1 MKLRGNPLLRSADWW
16 AGVPAVRVA
25 AARRLGRRAA
35 VPHPPARIVVLKTA
49 AIGDT
54 VLLSGAVRDLRRA
67 FPAATITLAVGGS
80 NAQVARLVPEADAVV
95 RVALGPSGV
104 RMLRRLR
111 PDLLIDF
118 GSWPRIDALMAALSG
133 ARCVAGFQTEGQ
145 RRHAAFDIA
154 IRHRPDVHELDN
166 YRALVRAVGIEAGA
180 EPRLALP
187 ETDAPPSEPPF
198 AVVHMWPGGTR
209 SELREW
215 PQARWSELVGILRD
229 VDLEVVVTGAP
240 SDGPRIEEFL
250 ARTACAGVRAAYGMD
265 FPSTAALLAR
275 SRLVVSVN
283 TGVMHAAAVLGVPVV
298 GLCGPTSA
306 VRWGP
311 VGERA
316 AAVSSRLPG
325 CGFLNLGF
333 EYDGRRED
341 CMAGIALDDV
351 LEAAERVSGLDIR

>member
-16 AGVPAVRVA
+16 AGVPAVRLA
-25 AARRLGRRAA
+25 AARRLGRRASLLQA
-35 VPHPPARIVVLKTA
+35 PTRIVVLKTA

-54 VLLSGAVRDLRRA
+54 VLISGAVRDLRRA
-67 FPAATITLAVGGS
+67 FPAATITLAVGAS

-95 RVALGPSGV
+95 RIALGPSGV
-104 RMLRRLR
+104 RLLRRLR

-133 ARCVAGFQTEGQ
+133 ARCVVGFQTEGQ
-145 RRHAAFDIA
+145 RRHAAFDVA
-154 IRHRPDVHELDN
+154 VRHRPDVHELDN
-166 YRALVRAVGIEAGA
+166 YHALVRAIGIDAGA
-180 EPRLALP
+180 EPRLALS
-187 ETDAPPSEPPF
+187 ETDAPPSQPPF

-215 PQARWSELVGILRD
+215 PQARWSELVSTLLDAGLD
-229 VDLEVVVTGAP
+229 VVVTGAP
-240 SDGPRIEEFL
+240 SDGPGIEGFL
-250 ARTACAGVRAAYGMD
+250 AQIARTGVRAAYGMD
-265 FPSTAALLAR
+265 FAATAALLAR
-275 SRLVVSVN
+275 SRIVVSVN
-283 TGVMHAAAVLGVPVV
+283 TGVMHAAAALGVPVV

-306 VRWGP
+306 ERWGP
-311 VGERA
+311 IGERA

-333 EYDGRRED
+333 EYEGNRDD

-351 LEAAERVSGLDIR
+351 LEAAERVSGLGLR